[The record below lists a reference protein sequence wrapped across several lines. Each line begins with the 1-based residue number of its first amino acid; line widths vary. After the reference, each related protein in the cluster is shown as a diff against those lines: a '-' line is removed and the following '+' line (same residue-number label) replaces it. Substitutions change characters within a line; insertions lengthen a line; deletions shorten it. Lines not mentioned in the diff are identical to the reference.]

1 MLKPEKREKELEEI
15 ISREDS
21 FLILFAKLDQALSKV
36 TPIEPFSTLSVTEHT
51 NETRDSSK
59 PVKVKLPQEKIEK
72 LRK

>member
-36 TPIEPFSTLSVTEHT
+36 TPIEPFFTLSVTEQT
-51 NETRDSSK
+51 NETRNSSK